1 MMEATGAGT
10 DINGIILAG
19 GKSRRMGENKAFLE
33 INGRKNIE
41 RLTEKM
47 SEITREVIIVTNAPE
62 LYKYLH
68 TTLTEDAVKGKGPL
82 AGIQAGI
89 TASSAEWNIVAACDL
104 PFFNEKAARYLAE
117 LTKNQKADAVVP
129 LIDGRQHPLFAAY
142 RASVLPVVEECL
154 SQDRLRIK
162 DALEQL
168 IVCEVT
174 EQEFYEAGFSKEEIA
189 DAFFNMN
196 RPEDY
201 KFAADKSNN

>member
-1 MMEATGAGT
+1 MMEAKGAEF

-19 GKSRRMGENKAFLE
+19 GKSSRMGKNKAFLE

-62 LYKYLH
+62 LYEYLN
-68 TTLTEDAVKGKGPL
+68 TTLKEDAVKGKGPL

-104 PFFNEKAARYLAE
+104 PFFNERAARYLAE
-117 LTKNQKADAVVP
+117 LTNNQKADAIVP

-174 EQEFYEAGFSKEEIA
+174 EQEFYEAGFSIEEIA